1 MKNRRKNGDH
11 YWVRANAV
19 PMVREGKISG
29 YMSIRTRATDEE
41 IAAVEPLY
49 KALNAGRTSKRIHKG
64 LVVRKGW
71 LGKLPSLPLRWR
83 ARGVMTLMFI
93 LLAFHAL
100 VCCCPGGDVFPLCVS
115 GIVGKHLF

>member
-29 YMSIRTRATDEE
+29 YMSIRTATDEE

-64 LVVRKGW
+64 PVVRKGW

-93 LLAFHAL
+93 LLAVMLWFVAAR
-100 VCCCPGGDVFPLCVS
+100 GDVYPLCVS
-115 GIVGKHLF
+115 GIVGKRLF

>member
-49 KALNAGRTSKRIHKG
+49 KSVERRTYQ
-64 LVVRKGW
+64 
-71 LGKLPSLPLRWR
+71 
-83 ARGVMTLMFI
+83 
-93 LLAFHAL
+93 
-100 VCCCPGGDVFPLCVS
+100 
-115 GIVGKHLF
+115 

>member
-19 PMVREGKISG
+19 PMVREGKIRG

-93 LLAFHAL
+93 LLACHAL
-100 VCCCPGGDVFPLCVS
+100 VCCCPGGDVYPLCIS
-115 GIVGKHLF
+115 GIVGKRLF